1 MSARFAPALLFCAFL
16 AVAVYLPGLPG
27 EFVYDDHRLIA
38 DNDGLKRPFDPSR
51 AFLRDYYASD
61 LDRTGLGYYRP
72 VAILSNELDYRLGG
86 GGAFL
91 FHLTNLLLHV
101 AATCCVFALARRLGP
116 GGVNVPLVAASLFAL
131 HPAHAESVAFIS
143 GRVDPLATVF
153 VLATILLH
161 LRANDSVRPWPWRVA
176 AAGAW
181 LFGLLSKEMAV
192 TAPVLAAVLEA
203 GTEGFP
209 LRRDL
214 KARAMRYVPYFVVA
228 SVYLAAR
235 VTALGHL
242 LAPSP
247 DGATLSVTKPLIA
260 LGTYLRW
267 LALPP
272 FGLNLEPEPSGGSWG
287 VLAGLGIFAALCVL
301 LFFWRRGFRV
311 ELATASAAGLALLPV
326 LQLKPLETALSERF
340 LYLPSAFA
348 MTLVGL
354 VAARF
359 CLARGRV
366 ATVAVVVL
374 LGSLYVANLVPRS
387 RLWRDE
393 VNLWMAKD
401 GEDGGSLKARLNL
414 GRAHHRRGDDVAA
427 RAAYDGAIALAPGLA
442 PQIRAEMA
450 ALPDEGAAGDPA
462 GDVRRAL
469 AASPGD
475 GSLWGNL
482 GFLLFERGDL
492 EGAQDAFARATEL
505 SPGRAT
511 GWLGAGLVK
520 LRQGDLQ
527 EAEADVTRAVEL
539 DPALG
544 LARAIRG
551 ECLLRRGRACEALA
565 AIEGLRLEDPGQRE
579 ALGRVRAAA
588 VSACSKRP

>member
-1 MSARFAPALLFCAFL
+1 MRARLASALLFCAFL
-16 AVAVYLPGLPG
+16 AVAVYVPGLPG

-72 VAILSNELDYRLGG
+72 IAILSNELDYRLGG
-86 GGAFL
+86 GGALL

-101 AATCCVFALARRLGP
+101 AATCCVFALARRLAP
-116 GGVNVPLVAASLFAL
+116 SGVVAPVVAASLFAL

-153 VLATILLH
+153 VLAAILLH
-161 LRANDSVRPWPWRVA
+161 LRANDSSRPWPWRVA

-181 LFGLLSKEMAV
+181 LCGLLSKEMAV

-203 GTEGFP
+203 GTEGLP
-209 LRRDL
+209 SRRDL
-214 KARAMRYVPYFVVA
+214 KARALRYVPYLTVA
-228 SVYLAAR
+228 GIYLAAR

-247 DGATLSVTKPLIA
+247 EGGTLSVAKPLVA

-267 LALPP
+267 LVLPP
-272 FGLNLEPEPSGGSWG
+272 FGLNLEPEPAGGSWAM
-287 VLAGLGIFAALCVL
+287 LAGLGILAALFAL
-301 LFFWRRGFRV
+301 LYFWRRGFKV

-348 MTLVGL
+348 MTLLGL
-354 VAARF
+354 LAARSRS
-359 CLARGRV
+359 ARGRA
-366 ATVAVVVL
+366 ATIAAVIL
-374 LGSLYVANLVPRS
+374 FGGLYVAILVPRS

-393 VNLWMAKD
+393 VRLWTAKD

-442 PQIRAEMA
+442 PQIRAEMSTLA
-450 ALPDEGAAGDPA
+450 GDGAAGDPA
-462 GDVRRAL
+462 DDVRRAL
-469 AASPGD
+469 TASPGD

-482 GFLLFERGDL
+482 GFLLFERGDMA
-492 EGAQDAFARATEL
+492 GAATAFERATEL

-520 LRQGDLQ
+520 LRQGDFPG
-527 EAEADVTRAVEL
+527 AEADAARAVEL

-544 LARAIRG
+544 LARAIQG

-565 AIEGLRLEDPGQRE
+565 AIEGLRLEDSGQRA
-579 ALGRVRAAA
+579 ALDRIRTA
-588 VSACSKRP
+588 SELACSKGP

>member
-1 MSARFAPALLFCAFL
+1 LSARGAAAFLFCAVL
-16 AVAVYLPGLPG
+16 AVAVYVPGLPG

-72 VAILSNELDYRLGG
+72 IAILSNELDYRLGG
-86 GGAFL
+86 GGALL
-91 FHLTNLLLHV
+91 FHLTNLLFHV
-101 AATCCVFALARRLGP
+101 AATCCVFALARRLSP
-116 GGVNVPLVAASLFAL
+116 RGVVAPVVAASLFAL

-161 LRANDSVRPWPWRVA
+161 LRGNDARRPGPWRIA

-181 LFGLLSKEMAV
+181 LCGLLSKEMAV

-209 LRRDL
+209 SRGDL
-214 KARAMRYVPYFVVA
+214 KARALRYVSYLAVA
-228 SVYLAAR
+228 GIYLAAR
-235 VTALGHL
+235 VTALGRL

-247 DGATLSVTKPLIA
+247 EGATPSVAKPLVA

-267 LALPP
+267 LVLPP
-272 FGLNLEPEPSGGSWG
+272 FGLNLEPEPAGGSWP
-287 VLAGLGIFAALCVL
+287 VLAGLGILAALFVL
-301 LFFWRRGFRV
+301 FFFWRRGFKI
-311 ELATASAAGLALLPV
+311 ELATASAAGLALVPV

-354 VAARF
+354 LAARWRPT
-359 CLARGRV
+359 RGRA

-374 LGSLYVANLVPRS
+374 LGGLYVAVLVPRS

-393 VNLWMAKD
+393 VKLWTAKD

-442 PQIRAEMA
+442 PQIRAEMSTLA
-450 ALPDEGAAGDPA
+450 GDGAAEDSVGN
-462 GDVRRAL
+462 VRRAL

-482 GFLLFERGDL
+482 GFLLFEGGDL
-492 EGAQDAFARATEL
+492 EGAATAFARATEL

-520 LRQGDLQ
+520 LRQRDFQG
-527 EAEADVTRAVEL
+527 AEADATRAFEL

-565 AIEGLRLEDPGQRE
+565 TTDGLRLEDPAQRA
-579 ALGRVRAAA
+579 ALDRVRTAAEA
-588 VSACSKRP
+588 ACSKGP

>member
-1 MSARFAPALLFCAFL
+1 LRAGSTSALLFCAVL
-16 AVAVYLPGLPG
+16 AVAVYVPGLPG
-27 EFVYDDHRLIA
+27 EFVYDDHRLIV

-61 LDRTGLGYYRP
+61 LDSRGLGYYRP
-72 VAILSNELDYRLGG
+72 IAILSNELDYRVGG
-86 GGAFL
+86 GGALL

-101 AATCCVFALARRLGP
+101 AATFCVFALARRLAGP
-116 GGVNVPLVAASLFAL
+116 GLVAPVVAASLFAL
-131 HPAHAESVAFIS
+131 HPSHAESVAFIS

-161 LRANDSVRPWPWRVA
+161 LRANDASRKWPWRVA

-181 LFGLLSKEMAV
+181 LCGFLSKEMAV
-192 TAPVLAAVLEA
+192 TAPLLAAVLEA

-209 LRRDL
+209 SRRDL
-214 KARAMRYVPYFVVA
+214 KARALRYVPYLAVA
-228 SVYLAAR
+228 GVYLAAR
-235 VTALGHL
+235 VAALGHL

-247 DGATLSVTKPLIA
+247 DGATLSLSKPFVA
-260 LGTYLRW
+260 FGTYLRW
-267 LALPP
+267 LVFPP
-272 FGLNLEPEPSGGSWG
+272 FGLNLEPEPSGTSWA
-287 VLAGLGIFAALCVL
+287 VFAGLGILAALLVL
-301 LFFWRRGFRV
+301 LFFWRRAFKV
-311 ELATASAAGLALLPV
+311 ELATASAVSLALVPV

-348 MTLVGL
+348 MTLAGL
-354 VAARF
+354 LAARW

-366 ATVAVVVL
+366 AALVVVL
-374 LGSLYVANLVPRS
+374 LLGGLYAANLVPRS
-387 RLWRDE
+387 LLWRDE
-393 VNLWMAKD
+393 VKLWNAKD
-401 GEDGGSLKARLNL
+401 AEDGGSLKARLNL

-427 RAAYDGAIALAPGLA
+427 RAAYDRAIALAPGLES
-442 PQIRAEMA
+442 QIRAEMTT
-450 ALPDEGAAGDPA
+450 LPGDGGAEDPA

-492 EGAQDAFARATEL
+492 TGAADAFERAVEL

-511 GWLGAGLVK
+511 GWLGAALVR
-520 LRQGDLQ
+520 LRQGDVLG
-527 EAEADVTRAVEL
+527 AEIAASRAVEL

-544 LARAIRG
+544 LARAVRG
-551 ECLLRRGRACEALA
+551 ECLLRRGRACEALE
-565 AIEGLRLEDPGQRE
+565 AIEGLRLDDPGQRE
-579 ALGRVRAAA
+579 ALDRVRAAA
-588 VSACSKRP
+588 ENSCSKRP

>member
-1 MSARFAPALLFCAFL
+1 MSARFASALLFCAVL
-16 AVAVYLPGLPG
+16 AVAVYVPGLPG
-27 EFVYDDHRLIA
+27 EFVYDDHRLIV

-72 VAILSNELDYRLGG
+72 IAILSNELDYRLGSG
-86 GGAFL
+86 RAL
-91 FHLTNLLLHV
+91 MFHLTNLLLHI
-101 AATCCVFALARRLGP
+101 AATCCVFLLARRLAPSGLVGP
-116 GGVNVPLVAASLFAL
+116 VVAASLFAL

-161 LRANDSVRPWPWRVA
+161 LRANDSDRTWPWRVA

-181 LFGLLSKEMAV
+181 LCGLLSKEMAV
-192 TAPVLAAVLEA
+192 TAPVLAAVFEA

-209 LRRDL
+209 SRRDL
-214 KARAMRYVPYFVVA
+214 KARALRYVPYFVVA
-228 SVYLAAR
+228 GIYLAAR
-235 VTALGHL
+235 VTALGRL

-247 DGATLSVTKPLIA
+247 EGATLSLSKPFVA

-272 FGLNLEPEPSGGSWG
+272 FGLNLEPEPSGGSWAI
-287 VLAGLGIFAALCVL
+287 LAGLGILAALLVML
-301 LFFWRRGFRV
+301 SLWRRGFKV

-340 LYLPSAFA
+340 LYLPSAFV

-354 VAARF
+354 LAARW
-359 CLARGRV
+359 CLARGRAAV
-366 ATVAVVVL
+366 LAVVVL
-374 LGSLYVANLVPRS
+374 LGGLYVANLLPRS
-387 RLWRDE
+387 LLWRDE
-393 VNLWMAKD
+393 VKLWKAKD
-401 GEDGGSLKARLNL
+401 AEDGGSLKARLNL

-427 RAAYDGAIALAPGLA
+427 RAAYDDAIALAPGLA
-442 PQIRAEMA
+442 PQIRAEMTTLA
-450 ALPDEGAAGDPA
+450 GYGAAGDPA

-492 EGAQDAFARATEL
+492 TGAADAFARATEL

-520 LRQGDLQ
+520 LRQGDFPG
-527 EAEADVTRAVEL
+527 AEADATRAVEL
-539 DPALG
+539 DPALA
-544 LARAIRG
+544 LARAIQG
-551 ECLLRRGRACEALA
+551 ECLLRRGQACEALA
-565 AIEGLRLEDPGQRE
+565 AIDGLRLDDPGQRE
-579 ALGRVRAAA
+579 ALDRVRAVAET
-588 VSACSKRP
+588 ACSKGR

>member
-1 MSARFAPALLFCAFL
+1 MSGRLVPALLFCAVL
-16 AVAVYLPGLPG
+16 AVAVYAPGLPG

-72 VAILSNELDYRLGG
+72 IAILSNELDYRLGG
-86 GGAFL
+86 GGALL
-91 FHLTNLLLHV
+91 FHLTNLWLHV
-101 AATCCVFALARRLGP
+101 AATCCVFLLAHRLAP
-116 GGVNVPLVAASLFAL
+116 SGVVAPVVAASLFAL

-161 LRANDSVRPWPWRVA
+161 LRANDSNRPWPWRVA

-181 LFGLLSKEMAV
+181 LCGLLSKEMAV
-192 TAPVLAAVLEA
+192 TAPILAAVLEA

-209 LRRDL
+209 SRREL
-214 KARAMRYVPYFVVA
+214 KTRALRYVPYLAVA
-228 SVYLAAR
+228 GIYLAAR

-247 DGATLSVTKPLIA
+247 DGATLSLVKPFVA

-267 LALPP
+267 LVLPP
-272 FGLNLEPEPSGGSWG
+272 FGLNLEPEPSGGSWA
-287 VLAGLGIFAALCVL
+287 VLAGLGILAALLV
-301 LFFWRRGFRV
+301 LFFFRRRGFRV

-354 VAARF
+354 LAARW

-366 ATVAVVVL
+366 AALAVVIL
-374 LGSLYVANLVPRS
+374 LSGLYAVDLVPRS
-387 RLWRDE
+387 LLWRDE
-393 VNLWMAKD
+393 VKLWNAKD
-401 GEDGGSLKARLNL
+401 AEDGGSLKARLNL

-427 RAAYDGAIALAPGLA
+427 RAAYDDAIALAPGLTQ
-442 PQIRAEMA
+442 QIRAEMTT
-450 ALPDEGAAGDPA
+450 LPGDGGAGDPA
-462 GDVRRAL
+462 DDVRLGL

-482 GFLLFERGDL
+482 GFLLFERGDM
-492 EGAQDAFARATEL
+492 EGAADAFARATEL

-520 LRQGDLQ
+520 LRQGDFPA
-527 EAEADVTRAVEL
+527 AEANANRAVEL

-551 ECLLRRGRACEALA
+551 ECLLRRGRACEALEA
-565 AIEGLRLEDPGQRE
+565 VEGLRLDDPGQRE
-579 ALGRVRAAA
+579 ALDRVRAAA
-588 VSACSKRP
+588 DAACSNGR

>member
-1 MSARFAPALLFCAFL
+1 MRERFASALLFCAVL
-16 AVAVYLPGLPG
+16 AVAVYVPGLPG
-27 EFVYDDHRLIA
+27 AFVYDDHRLIV

-61 LDRTGLGYYRP
+61 LDATGLGYYRP
-72 VAILSNELDYRLGG
+72 IAILSNELDYRLGG
-86 GGAFL
+86 GGALL
-91 FHLTNLLLHV
+91 FHLTNLLLHL
-101 AATCCVFALARRLGP
+101 AATCCVFALARRLAP
-116 GGVNVPLVAASLFAL
+116 SGVVAPAVAASLFAL

-161 LRANDSVRPWPWRVA
+161 LRANGANRPWPWRVA

-181 LFGLLSKEMAV
+181 LLGLLSKEMAV

-203 GTEGFP
+203 GLEGLP
-209 LRRDL
+209 SRRDL
-214 KARAMRYVPYFVVA
+214 TARALRYVPYLAVA
-228 SVYLAAR
+228 GVYLAAR

-247 DGATLSVTKPLIA
+247 EGAALSVAKPFVA

-272 FGLNLEPEPSGGSWG
+272 FGLNLEPEPAGGSWA
-287 VLAGLGIFAALCVL
+287 VLAALGILAALVVL
-301 LFFWRRGFRV
+301 LFFWRRGYRV
-311 ELATASAAGLALLPV
+311 ELATTFAAGVALLPV

-354 VAARF
+354 LAARWR
-359 CLARGRV
+359 LTRGRV
-366 ATVAVVVL
+366 ATLTAVVL
-374 LGSLYVANLVPRS
+374 LGGLYVAILVPRS

-393 VNLWMAKD
+393 VKLWMAKD
-401 GEDGGSLKARLNL
+401 AEEGGSLKARLNL

-442 PQIRAEMA
+442 RQIRAEMSTLA
-450 ALPDEGAAGDPA
+450 RDGAAGDSA
-462 GDVRRAL
+462 DDVRRAL

-482 GFLLFERGDL
+482 GFLLFARGDV
-492 EGAQDAFARATEL
+492 EGAAAAFARGTQL

-520 LRQGDLQ
+520 LRQGDFHG
-527 EAEADVTRAVEL
+527 AEADANRAFEL

-551 ECLLRRGRACEALA
+551 ECLLRRGKACEALA
-565 AIEGLRLEDPGQRE
+565 AIDGLRLDDPGQRA
-579 ALGRVRAAA
+579 ALDRLRAAA
-588 VSACSKRP
+588 SGECPKGR